1 MSNYGKQWGE
11 YPSDSEFEIQEVE
24 DKSMCACGGEKHYFK
39 HLCTDSCFTENK
51 VVTETVESIVE
62 FCIDTIIESVDKSI
76 EKTEVVED
84 YYFVTY
90 GMKPIE
96 WKDENGELIGMVY
109 YTNSPETRK
118 MWGDSLTI
126 RYDESDDEFD
136 EYDEGEA
143 ADYHRHRQIYMD

>member
-1 MSNYGKQWGE
+1 MSTYGKQWGE
-11 YPSDSEFEIQEVE
+11 YPSDSEFE
-24 DKSMCACGGEKHYFK
+24 DKSMCF
-39 HLCTDSCFTENK
+39 TDDK

-62 FCIDTIIESVDKSI
+62 FCIDTILESVDKKK
-76 EKTEVVED
+76 EKTEVEDD
-84 YYFVTY
+84 YYYVNY

-126 RYDESDDEFD
+126 RYDDSDDEFD